1 VPINDYTDLIVWQK
15 AMDLAVKLGQ
25 LTKTLPK
32 DEMFGLA
39 LQLRRCSLSVPSNI
53 AEGHGRLT
61 RKDYRHFLGN
71 ARGSLSETR
80 TQIHYAVRMGYLD
93 QNVANDVLKEATVVA
108 KLLNALINS
117 LGDKNS

>member
-1 VPINDYTDLIVWQK
+1 LIVWQK
-15 AMDLAVKLGQ
+15 AMDLAVRIGKF
-25 LTKTLPK
+25 TKQLPK

-61 RKDYRHFLGN
+61 RRDYRNFLGT

-80 TQIHYAVRMGYLD
+80 TQIHYAVRMGYLEKQLAD
-93 QNVANDVLKEATVVA
+93 ELLKEATLVA
-108 KLLNALINS
+108 KLLNSLINS
-117 LGDKNS
+117 LGEKNP